1 MTRYVASTSQRGGVI
16 FFKSCICTVHE
27 WSNHGADH
35 PFHHDICHLEPF
47 VRRLHLGL
55 LRPCSQ
61 VYMEAALI
69 PFTHNTF
76 SLAHA
81 PLLPQLISSLVPA
94 QATAI
99 TSLSLSNIFVGD
111 LLDRDYWYGFPELRH
126 LAVTV
131 NGHDGCV
138 DGDCGLKDYRRFNAL
153 YVSSVRKVWQD
164 YPLSG
169 PLEHSNLDSF
179 ELRTECVSEAI
190 QKTTREK
197 TNPRASFTPDSS
209 CGS

>member
-1 MTRYVASTSQRGGVI
+1 MPFPRRASTLTRPKIRSRKAKNAHAHNTRSSPLLRLSAELHNRIYERVLGHNTLRMTRYVASTSQRGGVI

-111 LLDRDYWYGFPELRH
+111 LLDRD
-126 LAVTV
+126 
-131 NGHDGCV
+131 
-138 DGDCGLKDYRRFNAL
+138 
-153 YVSSVRKVWQD
+153 
-164 YPLSG
+164 
-169 PLEHSNLDSF
+169 
-179 ELRTECVSEAI
+179 
-190 QKTTREK
+190 
-197 TNPRASFTPDSS
+197 
-209 CGS
+209 